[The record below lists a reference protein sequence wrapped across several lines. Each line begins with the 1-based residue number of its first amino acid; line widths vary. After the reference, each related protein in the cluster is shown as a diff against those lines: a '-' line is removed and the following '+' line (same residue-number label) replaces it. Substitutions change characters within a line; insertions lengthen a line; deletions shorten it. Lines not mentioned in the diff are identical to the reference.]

1 MERALADIRA
11 ACPAGGR
18 VIFVSGNFNI
28 VHPGHLRLLNFA
40 AECGDFLV
48 VGIHADR
55 FGIALLPEALR
66 LEGVKSIGIIDY
78 AFVLR
83 IQPEA
88 FIHRL
93 KPDIVVKGKEHETAD
108 NPELPAVESYGGK
121 LLFSSGDV
129 RFSSL
134 DLLRRSCAR
143 PIIRPSSSRWIF
155 PCGTVSTS
163 RK

>member
-1 MERALADIRA
+1 MIQDMERALADIRA

-88 FIHRL
+88 FIHAHAGL
-93 KPDIVVKGKEHETAD
+93 FESDGSIGASSKAFLQGWMDKYVAWVKAH
-108 NPELPAVESYGGK
+108 GG
-121 LLFSSGDV
+121 
-129 RFSSL
+129 
-134 DLLRRSCAR
+134 
-143 PIIRPSSSRWIF
+143 
-155 PCGTVSTS
+155 
-163 RK
+163 